1 LARVR
6 VEDRRHAAARNGA
19 NRHCDG
25 RGRRREGMGEG
36 VRDEL
41 VQHPA
46 GRHEVLLRDVKLQ
59 ATRGRVLEVL
69 RKERHAAKECCE
81 RVLRK
86 SAAQNDRL
94 TNDRLTNDRLTND
107 RLTNDRLTN
116 DRPAHDRP
124 AHSLPA
130 RVSTCLV
137 RSRLPLVV
145 LHSERGAHHTSFHSL
160 VSCFAP
166 LVLLVAFALIR
177 ARP

>member
-1 LARVR
+1 MARVR

-94 TNDRLTNDRLTND
+94 TNDRLTNDR
-107 RLTNDRLTN
+107 
-116 DRPAHDRP
+116 PAHDRP